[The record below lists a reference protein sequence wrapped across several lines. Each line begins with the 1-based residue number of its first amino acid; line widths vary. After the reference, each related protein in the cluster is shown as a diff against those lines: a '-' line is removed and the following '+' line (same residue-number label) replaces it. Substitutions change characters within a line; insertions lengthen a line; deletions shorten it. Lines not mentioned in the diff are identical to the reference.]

1 MKKRSL
7 SLLTCLVT
15 TCLLLSGC
23 WDHEELPEFGFVQ
36 AVAIDLHEDTEGK
49 VDLTTQFIKPSPK
62 IGSAGGGGDNAFFN
76 IETKGDSVF
85 EAVRDIA
92 THLGRKAQW
101 SHTRIILI
109 SEELA
114 KERNVGEILEFFYR
128 DHEPRLMI
136 SIAVMEGKAKDYLQ
150 NKPFIENTI
159 SQQLKE
165 IETSSFRYNS
175 KSIDT
180 NLLVFGRELK
190 SETGTAKLPYYKF
203 SSTGEPIVYGV
214 TYLQKGKITGHLSP
228 RETESLLKLMNEA
241 QSGIIEVPC
250 EGSKTKLKESIE
262 INHVETSIEPILAKN
277 NSVSVKVHISML
289 GDIGELKCTDIDTT
303 EKINKYNKKVA
314 GVVKKDVEKTL
325 KSLQK
330 NKIDLIGIG
339 NEIHRNNP
347 KQWKKIK
354 ADWPDIFSEATLKVK
369 VEMDIGNS
377 GSDIGRA
384 FFD

>member
-1 MKKRSL
+1 MNKRSL

-15 TCLLLSGC
+15 TSLLLSGC

-36 AVAIDLHEDTEGK
+36 AVAIDLHEGDEGK
-49 VDLTTQFIKPSPK
+49 IDLTTQFIKPSPK
-62 IGSAGGGGDNAFFN
+62 IGSAGGGGDKAFFN
-76 IETKGDSVF
+76 IETTGDSVF
-85 EAVRDIA
+85 EAIRDIA

-136 SIAVMEGKAKDYLQ
+136 SIAIMEGKAKDYLE

-165 IETSSFRYNS
+165 IETSSFKYNS
-175 KSIDT
+175 KSIDI
-180 NLLVFGRELK
+180 NLLIFGRELK
-190 SETGTAKLPYYKF
+190 SETATAKLPYYKF
-203 SSTGEPIVYGV
+203 SSTGEPIVYGI
-214 TYLQKGKITGHLSP
+214 TYLQKGKLTGHLSP

-262 INHVETSIEPILAKN
+262 INHVETSIKPTLSKTN
-277 NSVSVKVHISML
+277 DVSVKVDISML
-289 GDIGELKCTDIDTT
+289 GDIGELKCTNIDTT

-314 GVVKKDVEKTL
+314 GVVKKAVNKTL
-325 KSLQK
+325 TDLQEDK
-330 NKIDLIGIG
+330 VDLIGIG
-339 NEIHRNNP
+339 NEIYRDNP

-354 ADWPDIFSEATLKVK
+354 AEWPEIFSQAKFQVN